1 MRVGSFDIKSFLTS
15 KIETLVLIS
24 GLGYFIY
31 ANGDDMFWF
40 VIFVVF
46 CFLRVMT
53 RTENLEKSIKNLE
66 QEALSLKAV
75 FDISKGKN

>member
-1 MRVGSFDIKSFLTS
+1 MKVESFDIKSFLIS
-15 KIETLVLIS
+15 KIEILVLIL

-46 CFLRVMT
+46 CFLRAMT
-53 RTENLEKSIKNLE
+53 RIESLEKSIKNLE
-66 QEALSLKAV
+66 QEALSLKIV
-75 FDISKGKN
+75 YDISKSKN